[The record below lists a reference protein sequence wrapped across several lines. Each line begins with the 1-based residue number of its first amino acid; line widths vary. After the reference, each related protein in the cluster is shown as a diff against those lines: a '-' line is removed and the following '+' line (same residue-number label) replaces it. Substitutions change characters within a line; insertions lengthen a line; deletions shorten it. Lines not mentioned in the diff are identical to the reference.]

1 MQVLAPYSP
10 MSPQSVRALILS
22 LGLSFG
28 LLAGLGSAQ
37 AYEQCQLPEAP
48 AIADNLGASEAEL
61 LKVQK
66 LVKEFVAKVDGYLAC
81 SEREQAKAQALA
93 LRSSLPFSKGE
104 QDIWNQRY
112 NEGIDA
118 QTRVAD
124 QFNAQVKIWRARQ
137 ADAGTAKK

>member
-1 MQVLAPYSP
+1 MRGPVCFFPLAASLC
-10 MSPQSVRALILS
+10 LILT
-22 LGLSFG
+22 LSVGAAPAF
-28 LLAGLGSAQ
+28 

-48 AIADNLGASEAEL
+48 VIGDNLGVVEAEL
-61 LKVQK
+61 LKTQK
-66 LVKEFVAKVDGYLAC
+66 LVKEFIAKVDGYLAC

-112 NEGIDA
+112 NDGIDA

-124 QFNAQVKIWRARQ
+124 QFNAQVKAWRGHQ
-137 ADAGTAKK
+137 ADSTANQKK